1 MSQILSNQQARHLV
15 LHLQGLTRS
24 PNRKQSQIELYDLIH
39 QLGYVQVDSIQWMER
54 AQHMILFARNQTYR
68 PKLLK
73 RMLERE
79 CILFEGWTHDA
90 SVIPCAFYPYW
101 RHRHQRVK
109 SQLRKNF
116 VKWQG
121 HGFLDHCDALLT
133 SITQNGALRSR
144 DLERPTRNGPQEMW
158 QWHDGKAALEYLWRC
173 GQLAIAGRDG
183 FQKIYDLTERVI
195 GEAHLQQRCDHDCFV
210 HWACSSALERLGF
223 GSPADIARYWD
234 LLSIQEVKDWL
245 AQQTQHQVIPI
256 TIQTADKSSPRKLYA
271 RADIHDLVENLPK
284 LPERLRV
291 LSPFDP
297 VIRDRNRLQ
306 WLFNFDYR
314 IEIYVPE
321 AKRKYGYYVF
331 PLIEKDKLIGRIDM
345 RANRQA
351 NTLQVKKLWLEKG
364 KKLSQARSDRLS
376 SELIRQARLVA
387 VKDIEWSHS
396 VLAHSQS

>member
-1 MSQILSNQQARHLV
+1 MLSNPQARHLV

-24 PNRKQSQIELYDLIH
+24 PHRKQSQIELYELIH
-39 QLGYVQVDSIQWMER
+39 LLGYIQVDSIQWMER

-68 PKLLK
+68 PKVLK
-73 RMLERE
+73 RMLEQE
-79 CILFEGWTHDA
+79 CLLFEGWTHDA
-90 SVIPCAFYPYW
+90 SIIPCTFYPYW
-101 RHRHQRVK
+101 RHRHQRNM

-121 HGFLDHCDALLT
+121 HGFLDHCDALLA

-144 DLERPTRNGPQEMW
+144 DLERPARKGPQEMW

-195 GEAHLQQRCDHDCFV
+195 GEEHLQVRCDHDSFV
-210 HWACSSALERLGF
+210 HWACSSALQRLGF

-245 AQQTQHQVIPI
+245 TQQTQQHVIPV
-256 TIQTADKSSPRKLYA
+256 TIQSANKSAPRELYA

-331 PLIEKDKLIGRIDM
+331 PLLEKDKLIGRIDM

-351 NTLQVKKLWLEKG
+351 NTLEVKKLWMEKG

-376 SELIRQARLVA
+376 SELLRQARLVA
-387 VKDIEWSHS
+387 VKEIEWSGS
-396 VLAHSQS
+396 ALAKPTL